1 MAHIRKTFLK
11 RSQTT
16 VVWNPQLHFPGK
28 YCLWASSVV
37 LCNVS
42 QMKCQGGN
50 IFEDCWRFP
59 VAKLCPTLCDPMVCS
74 TCPSPTPGVT
84 QTHVHWVGDAI
95 QPYHSLLSPSPALN
109 LPSIRVFFNE
119 LAPCIRWPEYW
130 SFSFSIILGLHTG
143 KRLMLPF
150 SRQNSSVAHDSAIYM
165 QLHLKL
171 EQSLVTLS
179 HTPGVSFN
187 QFWAYQPDFKWPVP
201 ASHQKATLGLS
212 RKSQS
217 RGIWELFF
225 CASPHPLS
233 SFWPVSDG
241 HGCINT
247 PAPLPGVSLVPQ
259 LCIVLHCF
267 QPGIKNQ
274 LPALVSA

>member
-1 MAHIRKTFLK
+1 MRIVDVF
-11 RSQTT
+11 Q
-16 VVWNPQLHFPGK
+16 
-28 YCLWASSVV
+28 
-37 LCNVS
+37 
-42 QMKCQGGN
+42 
-50 IFEDCWRFP
+50 
-59 VAKLCPTLCDPMVCS
+59 
-74 TCPSPTPGVT
+74 
-84 QTHVHWVGDAI
+84 
-95 QPYHSLLSPSPALN
+95 LLSCVRLFAIPWSAAPVHHQLPELLKLMSIESVMPSNRIILCCPL
-109 LPSIRVFFNE
+109 LLPSIFPSIRVFFNE

-233 SFWPVSDG
+233 SF
-241 HGCINT
+241 
-247 PAPLPGVSLVPQ
+247 
-259 LCIVLHCF
+259 
-267 QPGIKNQ
+267 
-274 LPALVSA
+274 